1 MADYSKA
8 FNRQDHN
15 TLITILSDMGCP
27 RWLLE
32 MIIAFLSDREL
43 IVRHRGKYSSRKNL
57 PGGTPQGTRL
67 GMFLFLV
74 LINFAGIPTDQ
85 LSLNIGDQIT
95 NKKRTRM
102 KPTQMNYIDDL
113 SLAIAIN
120 LKENLVINP
129 YLQRPLAYHERTG
142 HTLPQEKNIMQQQF
156 NDLTCHAK
164 THKMT
169 IN

>member
-1 MADYSKA
+1 
-8 FNRQDHN
+8 
-15 TLITILSDMGCP
+15 
-27 RWLLE
+27 
-32 MIIAFLSDREL
+32 
-43 IVRHRGKYSSRKNL
+43 
-57 PGGTPQGTRL
+57 
-67 GMFLFLV
+67 MFLFLV

-102 KPTQMNYIDDL
+102 KQTQMNYIDDS

-156 NDLTCHAK
+156 NDLASHAK